1 MPTTVRSYSKIN
13 LGLAIGPSRPDGF
26 HSLTTLYQTLDA
38 HDLVTVEARPAA
50 TTGITLASNDAR
62 VPADS
67 RNTAWKAI
75 ELALASL
82 KLSAEVTIHIE
93 KRLPVQGGL
102 GAGSAN
108 AAAAL
113 IALEGELQKHG
124 IAPLSGP
131 KKLSIAAEVGSDVP
145 LFLIG
150 GAVLGVGRG
159 EEVYPLPD
167 LPPTHC
173 VLALSEIGV
182 STPQAFRDWDALHS
196 IAALERN
203 ADRDM
208 AAPFASWNVGPGHA
222 APGNTKSSDKDSL
235 TQPPPSD
242 TLKGLSQAL
251 ASAFCEPHSS
261 GIFSNEKDLAGN
273 FLSALVRTG
282 IENDFEE
289 VVFPK
294 YPLLGQIKR
303 ALTDSDH
310 TEHAA
315 IYAALSGSGSALF
328 GLYGTAEAANAAE
341 ARLATLG
348 VRSLRT
354 KTLPREAYWR
364 TMLVE

>member
-38 HDLVTVEARPAA
+38 HDLVTVGARPAA
-50 TTGITLASNDAR
+50 TASIMLTSNDAR
-62 VPADS
+62 VPTDS
-67 RNTAWKAI
+67 RNTSWKSI

-82 KLSAEVTIHIE
+82 KLSAEVSIHIE

-113 IALEGELQKHG
+113 IALEGELRKHD
-124 IAPLSGP
+124 IAPLSGLQ
-131 KKLSIAAEVGSDVP
+131 KLGIAAEVGSDVP

-150 GAVLGVGRG
+150 GAVLGVSRG

-167 LPPTHC
+167 LPPTYC
-173 VLALSEIGV
+173 VLALPETGV

-203 ADRDM
+203 TDRDM
-208 AAPFASWNVGPGHA
+208 AAPFASWNTGSGHLGPGFH
-222 APGNTKSSDKDSL
+222 DKDSL
-235 TQPPPSD
+235 TQPSPSD

-282 IENDFEE
+282 IENNFEE

-303 ALTDSDH
+303 ALVDSDH
-310 TEHAA
+310 PEHAA

-328 GLYGTAEAANAAE
+328 GLYGTAETADAAE
-341 ARLATLG
+341 ARLARLG

-354 KTLPREAYWR
+354 KTLPRADYWR